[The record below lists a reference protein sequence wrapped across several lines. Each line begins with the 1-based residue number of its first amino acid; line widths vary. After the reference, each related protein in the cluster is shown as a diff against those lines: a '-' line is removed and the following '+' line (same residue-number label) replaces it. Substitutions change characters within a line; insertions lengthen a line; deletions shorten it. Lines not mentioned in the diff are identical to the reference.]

1 MYGYLLAPL
10 RQLLAELTLVAAV
23 LTLLELP
30 LLYRVNALV
39 LLFAV
44 PVLDIELR
52 QLFVL
57 DAIDDALDASGLPER
72 VLAGDTFRGCGFCCC
87 GC

>member
-10 RQLLAELTLVAAV
+10 LQLLAELTLVAAV

-30 LLYRVNALV
+30 LLYLVNALV

-52 QLFVL
+52 QLF

-72 VLAGDTFRGCGFCCC
+72 VLEGDTFRG
-87 GC
+87 

>member
-10 RQLLAELTLVAAV
+10 LQLLAELTLVAAV

-30 LLYRVNALV
+30 LLYLVNALV

-44 PVLDIELR
+44 PVLDMELR
-52 QLFVL
+52 QLF

-72 VLAGDTFRGCGFCCC
+72 VLEGDTFRG
-87 GC
+87 

>member
-10 RQLLAELTLVAAV
+10 LQLLAELTLVAAV

-30 LLYRVNALV
+30 LLYLVNALV

-44 PVLDIELR
+44 PVLDMELR
-52 QLFVL
+52 QLF
-57 DAIDDALDASGLPER
+57 DAMDDALDASGLPER
-72 VLAGDTFRGCGFCCC
+72 VLEGDTFRG
-87 GC
+87 

>member
-1 MYGYLLAPL
+1 LLPPL
-10 RQLLAELTLVAAV
+10 LQLLAELTLVAAV

-30 LLYRVNALV
+30 LLYLVNALV

-57 DAIDDALDASGLPER
+57 DAIDDALDASGLPDL
-72 VLAGDTFRGCGFCCC
+72 VLAGDTFRTC
-87 GC
+87 

>member
-10 RQLLAELTLVAAV
+10 LQLLAELTLVAAV

-30 LLYRVNALV
+30 LLYLVNALV

-44 PVLDIELR
+44 PVLDMELR
-52 QLFVL
+52 QLF
-57 DAIDDALDASGLPER
+57 DAIDDALDARGLPER
-72 VLAGDTFRGCGFCCC
+72 VLEGDTFRG
-87 GC
+87 

>member
-1 MYGYLLAPL
+1 MLPSLL
-10 RQLLAELTLVAAV
+10 QLLAELTLVAAV
-23 LTLLELP
+23 LTLLVLP
-30 LLYRVNALV
+30 LLYLVNALV

-57 DAIDDALDASGLPER
+57 DAIDDALDASGLPDR
-72 VLAGDTFRGCGFCCC
+72 VLAGDTFRTCCSC
-87 GC
+87 